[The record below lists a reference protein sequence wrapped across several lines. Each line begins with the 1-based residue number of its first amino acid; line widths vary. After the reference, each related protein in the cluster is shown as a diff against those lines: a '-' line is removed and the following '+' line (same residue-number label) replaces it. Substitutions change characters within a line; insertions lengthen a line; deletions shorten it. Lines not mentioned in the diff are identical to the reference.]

1 MAIKCIRKKLDGT
14 DEFLLHTPQGTSVAV
29 HTLIGVREG
38 VTTPERGPLGRPLV
52 DHCGVLGRRA
62 QGSREDNKSLY
73 SRCRFWLTTNT
84 KKHPWVRAMVFAE
97 KSDLATHQV
106 GKLADAPVIHQRASQ
121 ATHPADRSLVF
132 RPVRPRVLEI
142 FGAQQPHFARACEG
156 SSLRK
161 RTVWPRSMC
170 WNRKWFVASALLV
183 GLQLLSRDMW
193 SDLYGTPHQ
202 TKLLPPSAL
211 HDRARSLISH
221 MYIDVHT
228 SLVFHS
234 CKSVC
239 PIVASLL
246 SQSSTIF

>member
-1 MAIKCIRKKLDGT
+1 MYLEEERRVPEKTTNRCIHVVDFGSPQTQKKTLGSAPW
-14 DEFLLHTPQGTSVAV
+14 FLLRKA
-29 HTLIGVREG
+29 TL
-38 VTTPERGPLGRPLV
+38 PP
-52 DHCGVLGRRA
+52 
-62 QGSREDNKSLY
+62 
-73 SRCRFWLTTNT
+73 
-84 KKHPWVRAMVFAE
+84 
-97 KSDLATHQV
+97 HQV

-142 FGAQQPHFARACEG
+142 FGAQQPHFARAFEG

-193 SDLYGTPHQ
+193 SDLYGTLHQ
-202 TKLLPPSAL
+202 TKQLPRSAL

-228 SLVFHS
+228 SLVFHC

-239 PIVASLL
+239 PTVASLL
-246 SQSSTIF
+246 SQSSTIFLNTCIIGKRGSSSRDVPFGFCVSVSIKMDSVFTTFHASSVVWSHSFAETIPS

>member
-1 MAIKCIRKKLDGT
+1 M
-14 DEFLLHTPQGTSVAV
+14 
-29 HTLIGVREG
+29 
-38 VTTPERGPLGRPLV
+38 

-183 GLQLLSRDMW
+183 GLQLLSVTCGVICMAHHIKQSCFHPARYMTGRD
-193 SDLYGTPHQ
+193 
-202 TKLLPPSAL
+202 
-211 HDRARSLISH
+211 RSSLTC
-221 MYIDVHT
+221 T
-228 SLVFHS
+228 STCTRHL
-234 CKSVC
+234 
-239 PIVASLL
+239 
-246 SQSSTIF
+246 SSTVAKVCVPLLHHFSRSRPQFFKHMHHWETWLKLKRCTLWILCQRLN